1 MALTYNKQVR
11 TLDIRGVITLSTG
24 DQINITADDILAYDI
39 NESSGSDGLPLGT
52 AEAASYAL
60 TISNVGKEYTPAQF
74 DNAEIHMQMGIED
87 AGKITYSDFGVW
99 YVSEAT
105 APEQSVSIDLNGYDA
120 LATLFEVDYGDSEGA
135 YPTTLGSLA
144 TTICAASGISLK
156 TSAFRNADIQVSAL
170 PDWGDGITLRKII
183 GYIAA
188 CAGGFARIDRSGL
201 LEIVSYADG
210 NTYTLDSDLYTQF
223 TLTNGATFTFNAL
236 EVMTVS
242 DESGESDEDT
252 AEDYTRYALDPA
264 IEGNPTNTIRVDYNP
279 LFDAGVANSVVELLD
294 GVSASS
300 ASVTWGGDPTVMV
313 GDQLTVTTTDGKVT
327 TILIGSQSVSFSGGL
342 NFSSECS
349 LPSTNAVNSGSY
361 TSSGNVM
368 DGNGNIKANRITNLD
383 KSVVSATIGHF
394 ENLTATTVKTDT
406 LLAKIIEA
414 VNLKAQTISA
424 ESVTTDVLT
433 ATLANIIEAT
443 IKKLNAGTIQTDE
456 LYAAFAEL
464 VTLKVGSITADNI
477 ATDKLAAELAR
488 ITVLVAGTAS
498 FDQATIKHLVAEA
511 MNLEF
516 GTAGQVFIKNLAV
529 EYAQMVGAAIG
540 NLCIKASDGN
550 YYRMDVDANGNV
562 TATLTTVTEGEISA
576 GQTGDGQIILE
587 TNITASNL
595 STGNLLATYALINRI
610 DAARI
615 SVDELFAREAFIS
628 LLRTSKIVDDKSIEM
643 IVGDV
648 EQNAEDIIASRSFSG
663 DTPPTGDLP
672 EGKIWVD
679 TSENPSVIRRWL
691 GLDVTTDAEYSGSGN
706 GKAVETP
713 NGTTAFDQIQQNLTA
728 NQNGSGDPTPD
739 NIRWINPGRAKA
751 ILTRAGEN
759 LIGFDDGTK
768 VSNGVSC
775 VFSDHKISA
784 SGACTESWVDLTDH
798 AKVGIQKNKAYTVT
812 FDKAI
817 GYTAVLRL
825 AASSTAE
832 LNGYQ
837 DVYIYAGDT
846 HASFTADADY
856 SYARIYIGTTTGAEI
871 SISDLN
877 VSLTAGS
884 EARNIAYSGESFT
897 LDFGQTV
904 ASGTLEWTTGKLVI
918 DKKMLQ
924 LDGVTSK
931 VILSSTISKGNIF
944 RVDIPGI
951 KHAESASTVGEVACS
966 HYIATTGN
974 KLYSGTQGVSVSAA
988 SDFIQI
994 FDTVRSG
1001 MTADEYNS
1009 YLAAQYAAG
1018 TPVQILYAL
1027 AEPEEVQ
1034 LSVLDIRPISGE
1046 VNTLSVADGTL
1057 TVNYTASGWE
1067 TVSSLEEL
1075 NNGLNEALRIA
1086 NAAVSQEEF
1095 QRIVRT
1101 DAEGLHVGDNLTD
1114 YEVLIDSASVNVVA
1128 SGKKVSS
1135 FSTNFIRLDN
1145 MQIRKV
1151 RGGLAISVYNG

>member
-1 MALTYNKQVR
+1 MAIWGEEIKAPMRRLQLGGRIVFGSGREVVLN
-11 TLDIRGVITLSTG
+11 G
-24 DQINITADDILAYDI
+24 DMV
-39 NESSGSDGLPLGT
+39 S
-52 AEAASYAL
+52 AL
-60 TISNVGKEYTPAQF
+60 TIEEGASGTLEPGCVLSAGCTLDLVNEAGQWNVGGSLLGQ
-74 DNAEIHMQMGIED
+74 AELMSVTLMPELGIVLEEE
-87 AGKITYSDFGVW
+87 TLWQSLGVFQVEKAA
-99 YVSEAT
+99 YIESEAKLRLQAKDSVAYEMAEVFQDGMQYPCSLQTLWEHAVEQSAYVWHGT
-105 APEQSVSIDLNGYDA
+105 APNGEGVIDTA
-120 LATLFEVDYGDSEGA
+120 
-135 YPTTLGSLA
+135 
-144 TTICAASGISLK
+144 
-156 TSAFRNADIQVSAL
+156 
-170 PDWGDGITLRKII
+170 PDWKEVSLRTAI

-188 CAGGFARIDRSGL
+188 AAGSYVRIDREGA
-201 LEIVSYADG
+201 LEICPLWKADA
-210 NTYTLDSDLYTQF
+210 Q
-223 TLTNGATFTFNAL
+223 
-236 EVMTVS
+236 V
-242 DESGESDEDT
+242 
-252 AEDYTRYALDPA
+252 YALDEENYLKLESGGGVYGP
-264 IEGNPTNTIRVDYNP
+264 VDALKLKCSGADAEKKYYATDGSGLFAVSISENP
-279 LFDAGVANSVVELLD
+279 LYSAEGAHTDDLAQGTLAQIAGFQSESMNFEWRGDPALRIGDRIRLRDRAGNMHE
-294 GVSASS
+294 GVLTRQTLRFSSGFSASCVCEIPQENNS
-300 ASVTWGGDPTVMV
+300 GVRRAITPE
-313 GDQLTVTTTDGKVT
+313 
-327 TILIGSQSVSFSGGL
+327 GGL
-342 NFSSECS
+342 NSAA
-349 LPSTNAVNSGSY
+349 LVGAVNG
-361 TSSGNVM
+361 
-368 DGNGNIKANRITNLD
+368 ALL
-383 KSVVSATIGHF
+383 SVG
-394 ENLTATTVKTDT
+394 
-406 LLAKIIEA
+406 
-414 VNLKAQTISA
+414 
-424 ESVTTDVLT
+424 SVTTSK
-433 ATLANIIEAT
+433 LAA
-443 IKKLNAGTIQTDE
+443 
-456 LYAAFAEL
+456 
-464 VTLKVGSITADNI
+464 GSITAEKI
-477 ATDKLAAELAR
+477 ATGALDAIAIDAVAAKIGKLTAKDITTDNLAAAFAAFTV
-488 ITVLVAGTAS
+488 ITAGTAS

-550 YYRMDVDANGNV
+550 YYRMDVDADGNV

-628 LLRTSKIVDDKSIEM
+628 LLRTSRIVDDKSIEM

-691 GLDVTTDAEYSGSGN
+691 GLDVTTDAEYSGSGS

-728 NQNGSGDPTPD
+728 NQNGSGDPSPD

-759 LIGFDDGTK
+759 LIGFDNGTK

-846 HASFTADADY
+846 HVSFTADADY
-856 SYARIYIGTTTGAEI
+856 SYARIYIGTITGAEI

-877 VSLTAGS
+877 VCLTAGS
-884 EARNIAYSGESFT
+884 EARNVAYSGESFT
-897 LDFGQTV
+897 LGFGQTV
-904 ASGTLEWTTGKLVI
+904 ASGTLEWTTGKLII

-924 LDGVTSK
+924 LDGVANK

-951 KHAESASTVGEVACS
+951 KHAESASAVGEVACS

-974 KLYSGTQGVSVSAA
+974 KLYSGTQGVSVSAV

-994 FDTVRSG
+994 FDTARSG

>member
-1 MALTYNKQVR
+1 MAIWGEEIKAPMRRLQLGGRIVFGSGREVALN
-11 TLDIRGVITLSTG
+11 
-24 DQINITADDILAYDI
+24 ADMV
-39 NESSGSDGLPLGT
+39 S
-52 AEAASYAL
+52 AL
-60 TISNVGKEYTPAQF
+60 TIEEGASGTLEPGCVLSAGCTLDLVNDAGQWNVGGSLLGQ
-74 DNAEIHMQMGIED
+74 AELMSVTLMPELGIVLEEE
-87 AGKITYSDFGVW
+87 TLWQSLGVFQVEKAA
-99 YVSEAT
+99 YIESEAKLRLQAKDSVAYEMAEVFQDGMQYLCSLQALWEHAVEQSAYVWHGT
-105 APEQSVSIDLNGYDA
+105 APNGEGVIDTA
-120 LATLFEVDYGDSEGA
+120 
-135 YPTTLGSLA
+135 
-144 TTICAASGISLK
+144 
-156 TSAFRNADIQVSAL
+156 
-170 PDWGDGITLRKII
+170 PDWKEVSLRTAI

-188 CAGGFARIDRSGL
+188 AAGSFVRIDREGA
-201 LEIVSYADG
+201 LEICPLWKADA
-210 NTYTLDSDLYTQF
+210 Q
-223 TLTNGATFTFNAL
+223 
-236 EVMTVS
+236 V
-242 DESGESDEDT
+242 
-252 AEDYTRYALDPA
+252 YALDEENYLKLESGGGVYGP
-264 IEGNPTNTIRVDYNP
+264 VDALKLKCSGADAEKKYYAADGSGLFAVSISENP
-279 LFDAGVANSVVELLD
+279 LYSAEGAHTDDLAQGTLAQIAGFRSESMNFEWRGDPALRIGDRIRLRDRAGNMHE
-294 GVSASS
+294 GVLTRQTLRFSSGFSASCVCEIPQENNS
-300 ASVTWGGDPTVMV
+300 GVRRAITPE
-313 GDQLTVTTTDGKVT
+313 
-327 TILIGSQSVSFSGGL
+327 GGL
-342 NFSSECS
+342 NSAA
-349 LPSTNAVNSGSY
+349 LVGAVNG
-361 TSSGNVM
+361 
-368 DGNGNIKANRITNLD
+368 ALL
-383 KSVVSATIGHF
+383 SVG
-394 ENLTATTVKTDT
+394 
-406 LLAKIIEA
+406 
-414 VNLKAQTISA
+414 
-424 ESVTTDVLT
+424 SVTTSK
-433 ATLANIIEAT
+433 LAA
-443 IKKLNAGTIQTDE
+443 
-456 LYAAFAEL
+456 
-464 VTLKVGSITADNI
+464 GSITAEKI
-477 ATDKLAAELAR
+477 ATGALDAIVIDAVAAKIGKLSAKDITTDNLAAAFAAFTV
-488 ITVLVAGTAS
+488 ITAGTAT

-628 LLRTSKIVDDKSIEM
+628 LLRTSRIVDDKSIEM

-739 NIRWINPGRAKA
+739 NIRWINPGRTGAT
-751 ILTRAGEN
+751 LTRN
-759 LIGFDDGTK
+759 
-768 VSNGVSC
+768 
-775 VFSDHKISA
+775 
-784 SGACTESWVDLTDH
+784 
-798 AKVGIQKNKAYTVT
+798 
-812 FDKAI
+812 
-817 GYTAVLRL
+817 
-825 AASSTAE
+825 
-832 LNGYQ
+832 
-837 DVYIYAGDT
+837 
-846 HASFTADADY
+846 
-856 SYARIYIGTTTGAEI
+856 
-871 SISDLN
+871 
-877 VSLTAGS
+877 
-884 EARNIAYSGESFT
+884 GESFT
-897 LDFGQTV
+897 LNFGQTV

-918 DKKMLQ
+918 DKKILQ

-931 VILSSTISKGNIF
+931 VILSSTTSKGNVF

-951 KHAESASTVGEVACS
+951 RHAESASAVGEVACS

-974 KLYSGTQGVSVSAA
+974 KLYSGTQGISVSAA

-994 FDTVRSG
+994 FDTARSG

-1027 AEPEEVQ
+1027 AEPEEIQ
-1034 LSVLDIRPISGE
+1034 LGVLDIRPISGE

>member
-1 MALTYNKQVR
+1 MRRA
-11 TLDIRGVITLSTG
+11 IT
-24 DQINITADDILAYDI
+24 
-39 NESSGSDGLPLGT
+39 
-52 AEAASYAL
+52 
-60 TISNVGKEYTPAQF
+60 
-74 DNAEIHMQMGIED
+74 
-87 AGKITYSDFGVW
+87 
-99 YVSEAT
+99 
-105 APEQSVSIDLNGYDA
+105 PE
-120 LATLFEVDYGDSEGA
+120 
-135 YPTTLGSLA
+135 
-144 TTICAASGISLK
+144 
-156 TSAFRNADIQVSAL
+156 
-170 PDWGDGITLRKII
+170 
-183 GYIAA
+183 
-188 CAGGFARIDRSGL
+188 
-201 LEIVSYADG
+201 
-210 NTYTLDSDLYTQF
+210 
-223 TLTNGATFTFNAL
+223 
-236 EVMTVS
+236 
-242 DESGESDEDT
+242 
-252 AEDYTRYALDPA
+252 
-264 IEGNPTNTIRVDYNP
+264 
-279 LFDAGVANSVVELLD
+279 
-294 GVSASS
+294 
-300 ASVTWGGDPTVMV
+300 
-313 GDQLTVTTTDGKVT
+313 
-327 TILIGSQSVSFSGGL
+327 GGL
-342 NFSSECS
+342 NSAA
-349 LPSTNAVNSGSY
+349 LVGAVNG
-361 TSSGNVM
+361 
-368 DGNGNIKANRITNLD
+368 ALL
-383 KSVVSATIGHF
+383 SVG
-394 ENLTATTVKTDT
+394 
-406 LLAKIIEA
+406 
-414 VNLKAQTISA
+414 
-424 ESVTTDVLT
+424 SVTTSK
-433 ATLANIIEAT
+433 LAA
-443 IKKLNAGTIQTDE
+443 
-456 LYAAFAEL
+456 
-464 VTLKVGSITADNI
+464 GSITAEKI
-477 ATDKLAAELAR
+477 ATGALDAIVIDAVAAKIGKLTAKDITTDNLAAAFAAFTV
-488 ITVLVAGTAS
+488 ITAGTAS

-550 YYRMDVDANGNV
+550 YYRMDVDADGNV

-628 LLRTSKIVDDKSIEM
+628 LLRTSRIVDDKSIEM

-691 GLDVTTDAEYSGSGN
+691 GLDVTTDAEYSGSGSGS

-739 NIRWINPGRAKA
+739 NIRWINPGR
-751 ILTRAGEN
+751 
-759 LIGFDDGTK
+759 
-768 VSNGVSC
+768 
-775 VFSDHKISA
+775 
-784 SGACTESWVDLTDH
+784 
-798 AKVGIQKNKAYTVT
+798 
-812 FDKAI
+812 
-817 GYTAVLRL
+817 
-825 AASSTAE
+825 
-832 LNGYQ
+832 
-837 DVYIYAGDT
+837 
-846 HASFTADADY
+846 
-856 SYARIYIGTTTGAEI
+856 TGAT
-871 SISDLN
+871 L
-877 VSLTAGS
+877 V
-884 EARNIAYSGESFT
+884 RNGESFT

-931 VILSSTISKGNIF
+931 AMLSSTTSKGNVF
-944 RVDIPGI
+944 RVDISGI
-951 KHAESASTVGEVACS
+951 KHAESASAVGEVACS

-974 KLYSGTQGVSVSAA
+974 KLYSGTQGISVSAA

-994 FDTVRSG
+994 FDTARSS

-1009 YLAAQYAAG
+1009 YLAAQYTAG

-1027 AEPEEVQ
+1027 AEPEEIQ

>member
-1 MALTYNKQVR
+1 MAIWGEEIKAPMRRLQLGGRIVFGSGREVALN
-11 TLDIRGVITLSTG
+11 
-24 DQINITADDILAYDI
+24 ADMV
-39 NESSGSDGLPLGT
+39 S
-52 AEAASYAL
+52 AL
-60 TISNVGKEYTPAQF
+60 TIEEGASGTLEPGCVLSAGCTLDLVNDAGQWNVGGSLLGQ
-74 DNAEIHMQMGIED
+74 AELMSVTLMPELGIVLEEE
-87 AGKITYSDFGVW
+87 TLWQSLGVFQVEKAA
-99 YVSEAT
+99 YIESEAKLRLQAKDSVAYEMAEVFQDGMQYPCSLQALWEHAVEQSAYVWHGT
-105 APEQSVSIDLNGYDA
+105 APNGEGVIDTA
-120 LATLFEVDYGDSEGA
+120 
-135 YPTTLGSLA
+135 
-144 TTICAASGISLK
+144 
-156 TSAFRNADIQVSAL
+156 
-170 PDWGDGITLRKII
+170 PDWKEVSLRTAI

-188 CAGGFARIDRSGL
+188 AAGSFVRIDREGA
-201 LEIVSYADG
+201 LEICPLWKADA
-210 NTYTLDSDLYTQF
+210 Q
-223 TLTNGATFTFNAL
+223 
-236 EVMTVS
+236 V
-242 DESGESDEDT
+242 
-252 AEDYTRYALDPA
+252 YALDEENYLKLESGGGVYGP
-264 IEGNPTNTIRVDYNP
+264 VDALKLKCSGADAEKKYYAADGSGLFAVSISENP
-279 LFDAGVANSVVELLD
+279 LYSAEGAHTDDLAQGTLAQIAGFRSESMNFEWRGDPALRIGDRIRLRDRAGNMHE
-294 GVSASS
+294 GVLTRQTLRFSSGFSASCVCEIPQENNS
-300 ASVTWGGDPTVMV
+300 GVRRAITPE
-313 GDQLTVTTTDGKVT
+313 
-327 TILIGSQSVSFSGGL
+327 GGL
-342 NFSSECS
+342 NSAA
-349 LPSTNAVNSGSY
+349 LVGAVNG
-361 TSSGNVM
+361 
-368 DGNGNIKANRITNLD
+368 ALL
-383 KSVVSATIGHF
+383 SVG
-394 ENLTATTVKTDT
+394 
-406 LLAKIIEA
+406 
-414 VNLKAQTISA
+414 
-424 ESVTTDVLT
+424 SVTTSK
-433 ATLANIIEAT
+433 LAA
-443 IKKLNAGTIQTDE
+443 
-456 LYAAFAEL
+456 
-464 VTLKVGSITADNI
+464 GSITAEKI
-477 ATDKLAAELAR
+477 ATGALDAIVIDAVAAKIGKLSAKDITTDNLAAAFAAFTV
-488 ITVLVAGTAS
+488 ITAGTAT

-550 YYRMDVDANGNV
+550 YYRMDVDADGNV

-628 LLRTSKIVDDKSIEM
+628 LLRTSRIVDDKSIEM

-691 GLDVTTDAEYSGSGN
+691 GLDVATDAEYSGSGN

-739 NIRWINPGRAKA
+739 NIRWINPGRTGAT
-751 ILTRAGEN
+751 LTRN
-759 LIGFDDGTK
+759 
-768 VSNGVSC
+768 
-775 VFSDHKISA
+775 
-784 SGACTESWVDLTDH
+784 
-798 AKVGIQKNKAYTVT
+798 
-812 FDKAI
+812 
-817 GYTAVLRL
+817 
-825 AASSTAE
+825 
-832 LNGYQ
+832 
-837 DVYIYAGDT
+837 
-846 HASFTADADY
+846 
-856 SYARIYIGTTTGAEI
+856 
-871 SISDLN
+871 
-877 VSLTAGS
+877 
-884 EARNIAYSGESFT
+884 GESFT
-897 LDFGQTV
+897 LYFGQTV

-924 LDGVTSK
+924 LDGVTGK
-931 VILSSTISKGNIF
+931 VILSSTISRGNVF

-951 KHAESASTVGEVACS
+951 RHAESASTVGEVACS

-994 FDTVRSG
+994 FDTARSG

-1034 LSVLDIRPISGE
+1034 LNALDIRPISGE

>member
-628 LLRTSKIVDDKSIEM
+628 LLRTSRIVDDKSIEM

-739 NIRWINPGRAKA
+739 NIRWINPGR
-751 ILTRAGEN
+751 
-759 LIGFDDGTK
+759 
-768 VSNGVSC
+768 
-775 VFSDHKISA
+775 
-784 SGACTESWVDLTDH
+784 
-798 AKVGIQKNKAYTVT
+798 
-812 FDKAI
+812 
-817 GYTAVLRL
+817 
-825 AASSTAE
+825 
-832 LNGYQ
+832 
-837 DVYIYAGDT
+837 
-846 HASFTADADY
+846 
-856 SYARIYIGTTTGAEI
+856 TGAT
-871 SISDLN
+871 L
-877 VSLTAGS
+877 
-884 EARNIAYSGESFT
+884 ARNGESFT

-904 ASGTLEWTTGKLVI
+904 ASGTLEWTTGKLII

-951 KHAESASTVGEVACS
+951 KHAESASAVGEVSCS

-994 FDTVRSG
+994 FDTARSS

-1018 TPVQILYAL
+1018 TPVQILYTL